1 MESIS
6 KFLKILLYQKQELMV
21 EELVPESE
29 LENKLM
35 VEGPIPRPEIISLR
49 NWDYNILDRLDWI

>member
-35 VEGPIPRPEIISLR
+35 VEEPIPRPEIISLR